1 VLAALII
8 VFREVFE
15 AGLIIGIV
23 MAATRSIPRHK
34 SWIAAGVGAG
44 VLGSCIVALFA
55 NAMSQA
61 FAGAGQE
68 VFNASVLLVAV
79 AMLTWHNV
87 WMARHGRELALKFKA
102 AGDAVLSGNKTLA
115 ALSVVVALAVLRE
128 GFEVVMFLYGVLA
141 TEGAS
146 GYSVLLGGIGGLAL
160 GVLLCAATYRG
171 LIRIPDHY
179 LFGVTGV
186 LIAFLAAGMAA
197 QAIVFLE
204 QANLVTALDQVVWD
218 TSWLLSDSNVIGRAL
233 HTLIGYTERPT
244 AMQLAVYL
252 AVLALMFTLMRMLAP
267 PPERQTPHAAE

>member
-1 VLAALII
+1 MLAALII

-23 MAATRSIPRHK
+23 MAATRSIPRHNI
-34 SWIAAGVGAG
+34 WIAAGVGAG

-68 VFNASVLLVAV
+68 VFNASVLIIAV
-79 AMLTWHNV
+79 VMLTWHNV
-87 WMARHGRELALKFKA
+87 WMARHGQDLALRFKA
-102 AGDAVLSGNKTLA
+102 AGDAVSSGSKTLA

-146 GYSVLLGGIGGLAL
+146 GYSVLLGGVGGLAL

-171 LIRIPDHY
+171 LIRIPDRY

-218 TSWLLSDSNVIGRAL
+218 TSWLLSDSNMIGRAL
-233 HTLIGYTERPT
+233 HTLIGYTDRPT
-244 AMQLAVYL
+244 VMQLVVYL
-252 AVLALMFTLMRMLAP
+252 AVLAVMFTLMKMLAP
-267 PPERQTPHAAE
+267 PPERQTPQAAE